1 MSHALTKQQSLEQVK
16 RLLLMHPNGI
26 RIGEI
31 QRQLDAD
38 WATVWRYVTQDLK
51 ARKLERGVYTLD
63 PSPEDIEL
71 AAIVLQRAGVAV
83 PTTADT
89 EPS

>member
-1 MSHALTKQQSLEQVK
+1 MSHALTKQQSLELVK
-16 RLLLMHPNGI
+16 RLLLMHPDGI

-31 QRQLDAD
+31 QRQLNAD

-63 PSPEDIEL
+63 PTPEDIEL
-71 AAIVLQRAGVAV
+71 ATIVLQRAGIVSS
-83 PTTADT
+83 TAYSDQ
-89 EPS
+89 P